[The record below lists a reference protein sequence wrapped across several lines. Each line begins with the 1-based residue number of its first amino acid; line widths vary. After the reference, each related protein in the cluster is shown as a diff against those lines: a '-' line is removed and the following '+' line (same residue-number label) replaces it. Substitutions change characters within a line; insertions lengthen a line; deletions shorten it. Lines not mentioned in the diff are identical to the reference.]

1 MDGQEDAGDAGLAA
15 QGIAVVRPR
24 GRLDL
29 GGLAGLDTALADA
42 AARHNC
48 CIVDLSGVTFLA
60 SVGIRS
66 LIHAARDLHSRGGRM
81 VLLGPSHDVEKVLVV
96 SGVSSL
102 LPLVH
107 GLDEAVRMAKA
118 DG

>member
-15 QGIAVVRPR
+15 QGIAIVRPQ

-29 GGLAGLDTALADA
+29 GGLAGLDKALAD

-48 CIVDLSGVTFLA
+48 CIVDLSGVAFLA

-66 LIHAARDLHSRGGRM
+66 LIHAARDLNARGGRM

-107 GLDEAVRMAKA
+107 GLDEAVRLAKA